1 MSNAVQQ
8 TNPRTSARG
17 DLDLTFD
24 VDYPQQL
31 SRWKTAF
38 RLVLALP
45 ILALVAILV
54 GPYRFEGLTASW
66 GIDPW
71 TVTVPNFAYV
81 GGLLVL
87 APLLMIVIRRKYPRW
102 WFDWNVGLLKL
113 QSRVAAYLYLLR
125 DEYPSTDEDQ
135 AVHLTVRYPDTPQ
148 ELNRWLPL
156 VKWLLAVPH
165 YVVLLVLTVASMVAV
180 VIAWFAVVITGR
192 YPRPLFSFSVGYLR
206 WNYRVIAYAFL
217 LATDKY
223 PPFRLG
229 A

>member
-1 MSNAVQQ
+1 MSNTVQQ

-66 GIDPW
+66 GVDPW
-71 TVTVPNFAYV
+71 TVTVPNFSYV

-87 APLLMIVIRRKYPRW
+87 APLLMIVIRRTYPRW

-113 QSRVAAYLYLLR
+113 QSRVAAYLYLLAM
-125 DEYPSTDEDQ
+125 ST
-135 AVHLTVRYPDTPQ
+135 HRRTRI
-148 ELNRWLPL
+148 
-156 VKWLLAVPH
+156 K
-165 YVVLLVLTVASMVAV
+165 
-180 VIAWFAVVITGR
+180 
-192 YPRPLFSFSVGYLR
+192 LF
-206 WNYRVIAYAFL
+206 
-217 LATDKY
+217 T
-223 PPFRLG
+223 
-229 A
+229 

>member
-1 MSNAVQQ
+1 MSNTVQQ

-125 DEYPSTDEDQ
+125 DEYPSTDQDQ
-135 AVHLTVRYPDTPQ
+135 AVHLTVRYPDASR

-156 VKWLLAVPH
+156 VKWLLAIPH
-165 YVVLLVLTVASMVAV
+165 YIVLLVLTVASMVAV
-180 VIAWFAVVITGR
+180 MIAWFAVVITGR
-192 YPRPLFSFSVGYLR
+192 YPRPLFNFSVGVLR
-206 WNYRVIAYAFL
+206 WNYRVIAYALL

-223 PPFRLG
+223 PPCRLG